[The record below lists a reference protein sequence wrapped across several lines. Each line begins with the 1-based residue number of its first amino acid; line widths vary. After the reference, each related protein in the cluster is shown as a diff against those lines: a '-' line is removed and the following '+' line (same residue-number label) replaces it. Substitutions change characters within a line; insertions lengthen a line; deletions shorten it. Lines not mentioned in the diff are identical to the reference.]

1 MNEEL
6 TCFKAYDVRGELG
19 PEFNNETCY
28 RIARAFAQVIGKNK
42 VVVGWDARETSP
54 DLSKSVIQ
62 GLIDEG
68 ATVINIGLAGT
79 EEMYW
84 GTTYFEACGGIEVTA
99 SHNPINFNGLKMVK
113 SASQPLDPIDDFI
126 IIKQIAEKNDFKDI
140 KLGGQEFDKSK
151 ELKKAYTKKL
161 LTFID
166 VNLLPKL
173 RIMVNS
179 GNGAAGPTFDE
190 LESLLASTTNKLS
203 FVKVH
208 HMPDSSFPNGI
219 PNPLL
224 SKNHKENKDLT
235 VKAGANLGIAFDGD
249 FDRCFFFDENGN
261 FIPGQYIVGLLAE
274 TFLLK
279 EPGAKII
286 HDPRV
291 IWNIQNVVE
300 KNGGI
305 AIKSKTG
312 HAFIKQSM
320 RDNTALYGGEISAH
334 HYFRDFAYCDSG
346 MIPWLLIIELMGR
359 TGKTLSEL
367 VAVQKTMFPSSG
379 EINFQLADPGHS
391 IEKVVDHYSGEFLSK
406 EEFDGL
412 TLTFDAWRL
421 NLRSSNTEPLVRLNI
436 ESRGDSDLIDQKLAE
451 IKAILCS

>member
-1 MNEEL
+1 
-6 TCFKAYDVRGELG
+6 
-19 PEFNNETCY
+19 
-28 RIARAFAQVIGKNK
+28 
-42 VVVGWDARETSP
+42 
-54 DLSKSVIQ
+54 
-62 GLIDEG
+62 
-68 ATVINIGLAGT
+68 
-79 EEMYW
+79 MYW

-113 SASQPLDPIDDFI
+113 SASQPLDPISDFMM
-126 IIKQIAEKNDFKDI
+126 IKQIAEKNDFKGI

-166 VNLLPKL
+166 VSLLPKL

-190 LESLLASTTNKLS
+190 LESLLASSTNKLS
-203 FVKVH
+203 FEKVH

-224 SKNHKENKDLT
+224 SKNHKDNKDLT
-235 VKAGANLGIAFDGD
+235 LKAGANLGIAFDGD

-379 EINFQLADPGHS
+379 EINFELADPGHS
-391 IEKVVDHYSGEFLSK
+391 IEKVLVHYAGEFLSK

-421 NLRSSNTEPLVRLNI
+421 NLRCSNTEPLVRLNI

-451 IKAILCS
+451 IKEILYS